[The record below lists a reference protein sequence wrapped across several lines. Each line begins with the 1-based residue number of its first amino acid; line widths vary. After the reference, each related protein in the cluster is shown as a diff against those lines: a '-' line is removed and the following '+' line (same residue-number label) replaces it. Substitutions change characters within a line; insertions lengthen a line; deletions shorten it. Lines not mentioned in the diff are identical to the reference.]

1 MKTSQVGIDLIK
13 RFESVRLRAYKVQS
27 NDQYYTIGFGHYGKD
42 VKANSKITMADA
54 ESLLRQDL
62 KRFED
67 NVNKYNHIYNF
78 NQNEFDALVSFAY
91 NTGSIDNLTGRG
103 TRDRRTISMKMVQY
117 TKSNGVVLA
126 GLVVRRQAEQRLFN
140 TPTSSTTYTGKVVKL
155 KETDKIKVIVDKVLN
170 GEFGNGEA
178 RKNAIYNS
186 IQELVNARL

>member
-27 NDQYYTIGFGHYGKD
+27 SDQYYTIGFGHYGKD
-42 VKANSKITMADA
+42 VKANSKITMTEA
-54 ESLLRQDL
+54 ESLLKQDL

-67 NVNKYNHIYNF
+67 GVNKYNHIYNF

-91 NTGSIDNLTGRG
+91 NTGSIDSLTGRG
-103 TRDRRTISMKMVQY
+103 TRDRKTISTKMVQY

-155 KETDKIKVIVDKVLN
+155 KETDKIKVIVDKILN

-178 RKNAIYNS
+178 RKTNIYNS

>member
-1 MKTSQVGIDLIK
+1 MKISQVGIDLIK
-13 RFESVRLRAYKVQS
+13 RFESVRLKAYKVQS

-42 VKANSKITMADA
+42 VKANSKITTAEA

-91 NTGSIDNLTGRG
+91 NIGNIDSLTGRG
-103 TRDRRTISMKMVQY
+103 TRDRKTISMKMVQY

-140 TPTSSTTYTGKVVKL
+140 TPTSSTAYTGKVVRL
-155 KETDKIKVIVDKVLN
+155 KETDKIKVIIDKILN

-178 RKNAIYNS
+178 RKTNLYNS

>member
-27 NDQYYTIGFGHYGKD
+27 NDQCYTIGFGHYGKD
-42 VKANSKITMADA
+42 VKANSKITMTEA

-91 NTGSIDNLTGRG
+91 NIGSIDSLTGRG
-103 TRDRRTISMKMVQY
+103 TRDRRTISMKMMQY

-140 TPTSSTTYTGKVVKL
+140 TPISSTTYTGKSIKL
-155 KETDKIKVIVDKVLN
+155 KETDRIKVIIDKILN

-178 RKNAIYNS
+178 RKTNLYNS
-186 IQELVNARL
+186 IQELVNARM

>member
-1 MKTSQVGIDLIK
+1 MKISQVGIDLIK

-27 NDQYYTIGFGHYGKD
+27 SDQYYTIGFGHYGKD
-42 VKANSKITMADA
+42 VKANSKITMTEA
-54 ESLLRQDL
+54 ENLLRQDL

-91 NTGSIDNLTGRG
+91 NTGSIDSLTGRG

-117 TKSNGVVLA
+117 TKSNGAVLA

-140 TPTSSTTYTGKVVKL
+140 TPTSSTTYTGKAVKL
-155 KETDKIKVIVDKVLN
+155 KETDKIKVIVDKILN

>member
-1 MKTSQVGIDLIK
+1 MKISQVGIDLIK

-42 VKANSKITMADA
+42 VKANSKITMIEA
-54 ESLLRQDL
+54 ETLLKQDL

-91 NTGSIDNLTGRG
+91 NIGSIDSLTGRG
-103 TRDRRTISMKMVQY
+103 TRDKKTISKKMVQY

-126 GLVVRRQAEQRLFN
+126 GLVVRRQAEQRLFD
-140 TPTSSTTYTGKVVKL
+140 TPTSSTTYTGKVVRL
-155 KETDKIKVIVDKVLN
+155 KETDKIKVIVDKILA

-186 IQELVNARL
+186 IQELVNSRL